1 MPQVTGLLNA
11 PEAACWSLSLSLHYL
26 SLSVLEALLIPEDP
40 FATHQADFG
49 FLEVAS
55 NAQC

>member
-1 MPQVTGLLNA
+1 MPQVIGLINA
-11 PEAACWSLSLSLHYL
+11 PEAACSSLSLHYL